1 VRNQLCSVARVIS
14 VVMLAAFSADVAG
27 QRRAPGQ
34 GPSAQRIQV
43 SLNIG
48 GESYRSNAPGK
59 CSYAPMASIFQ
70 VVSELWS
77 VQQSEED
84 RSLSMSYWKPKDGS
98 SDMVTLSVNSGSTSH
113 RVNTVRGG
121 GATSGSGK
129 VTFQKTGEGGT
140 FTIDA
145 KTKSGAAMTGTI
157 QCDTL
162 APHMAEGG

>member
-1 VRNQLCSVARVIS
+1 
-14 VVMLAAFSADVAG
+14 
-27 QRRAPGQ
+27 
-34 GPSAQRIQV
+34 
-43 SLNIG
+43 
-48 GESYRSNAPGK
+48 
-59 CSYAPMASIFQ
+59 MASIFQ

-98 SDMVTLSVNSGSTSH
+98 SDMVTLSVNSGGTSH
-113 RVNTVRGG
+113 QVNTVRGG

-129 VTFQKTGEGGT
+129 VTFQKTGDGGT
-140 FTIDA
+140 FSIDA